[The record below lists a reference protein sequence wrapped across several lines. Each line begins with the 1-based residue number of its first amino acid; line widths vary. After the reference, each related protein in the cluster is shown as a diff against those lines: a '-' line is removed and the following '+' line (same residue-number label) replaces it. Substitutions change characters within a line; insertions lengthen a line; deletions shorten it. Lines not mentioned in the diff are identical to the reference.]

1 MTERS
6 IIKDVR
12 FDFRYVRP
20 RVLMGLSVV
29 LAVYVVWLA
38 LHPTQIDIGPR
49 LGVIDLIARS
59 LPTPARIVFCCALA
73 VLLLL
78 SAHVIY
84 WPCIRD
90 ASMIIFDGRRVHG
103 FDLWGRRTSLLRSE
117 VEAVGYR
124 YGGASVRGKGGKVW
138 IPISLLNTDEEH
150 RASIRS
156 FLNKTVD

>member
-49 LGVIDLIARS
+49 LGLIDLIARS
-59 LPTPARIVFCCALA
+59 LPTPASSPTAECACDLLA
-73 VLLLL
+73 VH
-78 SAHVIY
+78 S
-84 WPCIRD
+84 
-90 ASMIIFDGRRVHG
+90 RRLYDH
-103 FDLWGRRTSLLRSE
+103 LRR
-117 VEAVGYR
+117 
-124 YGGASVRGKGGKVW
+124 
-138 IPISLLNTDEEH
+138 
-150 RASIRS
+150 
-156 FLNKTVD
+156 